1 MTKYTDLF
9 LQFDYS
15 KITISL
21 QNQKRMNHPFFYFV
35 IKFKN
40 KTSFIK
46 NEIVATQ
53 YTNDRKT
60 INLFRLN
67 LKGGLF
73 YEQRS

>member
-40 KTSFIK
+40 KNSFIK